1 MRILPA
7 IDIKDGKCVRLARGN
22 YEKVTHYSD
31 DPVYIADSWVKKG
44 ADSIHI
50 VDLDGAKDGHTSNFE
65 TINSIR
71 SSFPDIYIQVG
82 GGIRNESTI
91 KKYLDLGVDK
101 VIIGTKALS
110 DPSFLTDISDNI
122 KNKIIIDLAIKNMK
136 LAVHGWEIESEYS
149 IGEYLKILEKNKILE
164 IVYTDVD
171 KDGMLSGM
179 NYTEM
184 DKILK
189 LTAIPM
195 IASGGV
201 TSLNDIKSLFEISHK
216 GISGVIIGKA
226 LYEGKIDLL
235 DVFKIVGNKCHYIK
249 E

>member
-50 VDLDGAKDGHTSNFE
+50 VDLDGAKDGDTYNFE

-91 KKYLDLGVDK
+91 KKYK
-101 VIIGTKALS
+101 
-110 DPSFLTDISDNI
+110 
-122 KNKIIIDLAIKNMK
+122 KIIRRTK
-136 LAVHGWEIESEYS
+136 V
-149 IGEYLKILEKNKILE
+149 EK
-164 IVYTDVD
+164 TRH
-171 KDGMLSGM
+171 
-179 NYTEM
+179 
-184 DKILK
+184 
-189 LTAIPM
+189 
-195 IASGGV
+195 
-201 TSLNDIKSLFEISHK
+201 TSLDKK
-216 GISGVIIGKA
+216 K
-226 LYEGKIDLL
+226 KD
-235 DVFKIVGNKCHYIK
+235 
-249 E
+249 